1 MPTDPGAEPATRDE
15 LDDIAGPPPAPPT
28 TGDAPSPAPAAGFA
42 PTARSTPL
50 DPGGEPGLRLVR
62 ATDLTGLPVVTLG
75 GDREL
80 EVKDVVFDKAAG
92 GITGFTLRKPGLL
105 GGPQKRVLPI
115 SGVVAVGKD
124 AVIISDDDVFVPQ
137 EALAASGDDVIGDRV
152 LSDDGTDLGRVVDV
166 ITSVEGGAADIVGFE
181 VEASEALAT
190 DGQRIYLPLPAAMAI
205 SGEAVVVPAAVKDYV
220 SHDFTGFG
228 GSVAAYRR
236 QAGSQ

>member
-1 MPTDPGAEPATRDE
+1 MPTEPGAEPASSDE
-15 LDDIAGPPPAPPT
+15 LDAIPGPLPT
-28 TGDAPSPAPAAGFA
+28 SPRSQSAPSPK
-42 PTARSTPL
+42 PTIPTDS
-50 DPGGEPGLRLVR
+50 GEPPGHRLVR

-115 SGVVAVGKD
+115 AGVVAVGKD

-152 LSDDGTDLGRVVDV
+152 LSDDGTDLGKVVDV
-166 ITSVEGGAADIVGFE
+166 IASVEGGAADIVGFE

-190 DGQRIYLPLPAAMAI
+190 DGQRVYLPLPAAMAI
-205 SGEAVVVPAAVKDYV
+205 SGEAVVVPAAVKDYA
-220 SHDFTGFG
+220 SQDFTGFG
-228 GSVAAYRR
+228 GSVDAYRKH
-236 QAGSQ
+236 AGSR